1 MSQENAKAD
10 EEFTLLTHWTLIA
23 SVLIGSVGLLYAQ
36 GVQWLLKHS
45 VLVAASAD
53 PVVTLPGAQGAGL
66 DTARVVVVA
75 GVLIFMVAWGVS
87 AAARAVAARRQELA

>member
-10 EEFTLLTHWTLIA
+10 EEFVLLTHWMLIA

-36 GVQWLLKHS
+36 GVQWLLEHS
-45 VLVAASAD
+45 VLVASSAD

-66 DTARVVVVA
+66 DAARVVIVA
-75 GVLIFMVAWGVS
+75 GVLIFMVAWAVS
-87 AAARAVAARRQELA
+87 AAARAVSARRQELA